1 LRLYKNDRK
10 NQKKRISVKT
20 PKIII
25 GILVSIIAANAYSQ
39 CRHALKFETGYLYYL
54 DHTITIDSEDPDW
67 KGYKLNGR
75 QNGIDFNII
84 NGISFREHYMAGIGL
99 GYLNFEG
106 IHGAAVFADLEYAPL
121 KRKISPV
128 LNIKAGYN
136 HIWNQYETGSGSALG
151 EIGAGIKYKVTDNIS
166 VHIQAG
172 VLRTQQAQFF
182 PLRLGLG
189 FWKHP
194 AF

>member
-1 LRLYKNDRK
+1 MKIL
-10 NQKKRISVKT
+10 
-20 PKIII
+20 KIII
-25 GILVSIIAANAYSQ
+25 AILVSVIAANAYSQ
-39 CRHALKFETGYLYYL
+39 CRHTVKIETAYLYYF

-67 KGYKLNGR
+67 KGYKLNDQ
-75 QNGIDFNII
+75 QNGFDLNLI
-84 NGISFREHYMAGIGL
+84 NGIRFSGNYIAGIGL

-128 LNIKAGYN
+128 LNMKAGYN
-136 HIWNQYETGSGSALG
+136 HIWNQYENGSGSALG
-151 EIGAGIKYKVTDNIS
+151 EIGAGIRFKVNDKIS
-166 VHIQAG
+166 AHIQAG

-189 FWKHP
+189 F
-194 AF
+194 